1 MPATAVVLLFSNYVA
16 AFTSSAAGTAT
27 AMRSPPLV
35 QGTHEFFTKPWPSCT
50 ASPSPGRFSRPCP
63 PPEAELWS
71 KARTPSMLPEIRS
84 YATIRPDA
92 SLGKTSIVKVQG
104 FKESMVSGCRIQQ
117 GVVGVGDLF
126 IGWLH
131 TRRLRLGLS
140 RLCAAPRRGVD
151 SGGTERPMC
160 LHRFRC
166 VARYRRAVPKPLT
179 PIWCHSFSPSFRPH
193 ISRYFDIV
201 CKHF

>member
-1 MPATAVVLLFSNYVA
+1 MSLLLPLPQPVQRQLCGPRH
-16 AFTSSAAGTAT
+16 SSRERTNSS
-27 AMRSPPLV
+27 RN
-35 QGTHEFFTKPWPSCT
+35 
-50 ASPSPGRFSRPCP
+50 PGRRVPRRRRPVVSLDLAHHRKQNCGPRRGHPACSRR
-63 PPEAELWS
+63 LG
-71 KARTPSMLPEIRS
+71 RTPLSVPMHPWE
-84 YATIRPDA
+84 
-92 SLGKTSIVKVQG
+92 KTSIVKVQG